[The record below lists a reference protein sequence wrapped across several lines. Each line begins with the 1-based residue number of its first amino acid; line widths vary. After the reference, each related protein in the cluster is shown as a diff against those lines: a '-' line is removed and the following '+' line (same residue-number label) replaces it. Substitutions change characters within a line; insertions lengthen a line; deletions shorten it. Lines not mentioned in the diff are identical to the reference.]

1 MAKKKAFWLASGRA
15 FLPAAE
21 PLASPIAVR
30 LRFLTPLDVSWHDSN
45 VNARYIDI
53 PALRRQGR
61 QSGRNLMR
69 GAFAAA
75 DGFSDGSRAH
85 DESRA
90 QSCRR
95 ACGFHPLE
103 TAAIILGF
111 IFYWPIGLAL
121 LALKLWR
128 GKNQPLWP
136 AEAHAW
142 GARAF
147 SGGFTRSGN
156 SAFDEWKRAEL
167 DRLEAERR
175 KLSEAERDFAF
186 FLDQLRKA
194 KDREEFERFMAA
206 RRAATQDGSGATSI

>member
-1 MAKKKAFWLASGRA
+1 
-15 FLPAAE
+15 
-21 PLASPIAVR
+21 
-30 LRFLTPLDVSWHDSN
+30 
-45 VNARYIDI
+45 
-53 PALRRQGR
+53 
-61 QSGRNLMR
+61 MR

-90 QSCRR
+90 ESSCRR

-111 IFYWPIGLAL
+111 VFYWPIGLAL

-136 AEAHAW
+136 ADAQAW

-147 SGGFTRSGN
+147 SGSFARSGN
-156 SAFDEWKRAEL
+156 SVFDEWKRAEL

-186 FLDQLRKA
+186 FMDQLRKA

-206 RRAATQDGSGATSI
+206 RRAASQEGTGSASV